1 MKTILRIFKHDIKQI
16 FSNVVTVII
25 VLGLVLLPSIF
36 SWYNVLA
43 CWDVFNNTDN
53 LKVAVA
59 NSDEGYQSDL
69 VPLKVNLGDQVQNA
83 LLEDKEMEW
92 VFTSEEDAIEGA
104 RSGEYYAAVVIPQ
117 SFSKDMMTFYSP
129 EVEHASILY
138 YTNEKKNVVAPK
150 LTERGADDVANK
162 INTIFVEKVSEVGLN
177 VASSLVDYTDN
188 KQFVNQI
195 TQLSDNIATLSG
207 RMAQASEVVSGYSSL
222 LSASESLIASSADLL
237 GETSDSA
244 QQVLDTTNNAKQSIN
259 SLTDAMAVSTD
270 ALHSALEKSTDSFE
284 GVSESI
290 DTAFTS
296 SGTAATTTASSLD
309 TQAEAVRNQA
319 VSMRAMADSLERCS
333 VPPEFE
339 GTLDAFVS
347 QVRASADTQDQLAQS
362 LTAAA
367 DSIRTQNDEAQA
379 HHAEVK
385 DLAEQAK
392 GSIKDLSQDYNNTIK
407 PELEKL
413 QTQVEKSSTLLFD
426 NASQLSLVTEDI
438 NGASG
443 SLIDTLAVAQ
453 NNLDSSAQSLKE
465 SSEYLAQLSSNIK
478 TAVSSED
485 WQGLK
490 QIFQTDPH
498 ELAQSLAS
506 PVQIERTALYPASNF
521 GSQMAPLYT
530 MLGLWIG
537 SLLLLVAVK
546 VKVSSRTLAEVG
558 YPKLHQVF
566 WGRFLIFACLSFVQS
581 SILALGNLLFLQ
593 VQATEPLLFL
603 VCYWV
608 SGLVFTF
615 IIYTL
620 VVSFANLGKA
630 LAVFLLI
637 IQVSAG
643 GGSYPLPM
651 LPDFVQALSPF
662 LPLTHAIN
670 ALRAA
675 MMGLYQMDFWVEIG
689 LLLVFLV
696 PFMLLGLLLRKP
708 LMNLLNWYVRKTE
721 ESKLIS

>member
-426 NASQLSLVTEDI
+426 NVSQLSSVTEDI

-566 WGRFLIFACLSFVQS
+566 WVRFLIFACLSFVQS

>member
-237 GETSDSA
+237 RETSDSA
-244 QQVLDTTNNAKQSIN
+244 QQVLDTTDNAKQSIN

-367 DSIRTQNDEAQA
+367 DSVRTQNDEAQA

-392 GSIKDLSQDYNNTIK
+392 GSIEDLSQDYNNTIK

-426 NASQLSLVTEDI
+426 NASQLSSVTEDI

-478 TAVSSED
+478 SAVSSED

-675 MMGLYQMDFWVEIG
+675 MMGLYQMDFWAEIG
-689 LLLVFLV
+689 LLLVFVV

>member
-69 VPLKVNLGDQVQNA
+69 VPLKINLGDQVQNA

-207 RMAQASEVVSGYSSL
+207 RMAQASEAVSGYSSL

-333 VPPEFE
+333 DPPEFE

-413 QTQVEKSSTLLFD
+413 QTQVEKSSNLLFD
-426 NASQLSLVTEDI
+426 NASQLSSVTEDI

-478 TAVSSED
+478 TAVTSED

-675 MMGLYQMDFWVEIG
+675 MMGFYQMDFWVEIG
-689 LLLVFLV
+689 LLLVFVV
-696 PFMLLGLLLRKP
+696 PSMLLGLLLRKP

>member
-244 QQVLDTTNNAKQSIN
+244 QQVLDTTNNAKQSID

-426 NASQLSLVTEDI
+426 NASQLSSVTEDI

-498 ELAQSLAS
+498 ELARSLAS

-689 LLLVFLV
+689 LLLVFVV

>member
-426 NASQLSLVTEDI
+426 NASQLSSVTEDI

-558 YPKLHQVF
+558 YPTLHQVF

-689 LLLVFLV
+689 LLLVFVV

>member
-426 NASQLSLVTEDI
+426 NVSQLSSVTEDI

-566 WGRFLIFACLSFVQS
+566 CGRFLIFACLSFVQS

>member
-69 VPLKVNLGDQVQNA
+69 VPLKINLGDQVQNA

-259 SLTDAMAVSTD
+259 SLTDAMALSTD

-392 GSIKDLSQDYNNTIK
+392 GSIEDLSQDYNNTIK

-426 NASQLSLVTEDI
+426 NASQLSSVTEDI

-478 TAVSSED
+478 TAVTSED

-689 LLLVFLV
+689 LLLVFVV

-708 LMNLLNWYVRKTE
+708 LMNLLSWYVRKTE

>member
-426 NASQLSLVTEDI
+426 NASQLSSVTEDI

-662 LPLTHAIN
+662 LPLTHTIN

-689 LLLVFLV
+689 LLLVFVV

>member
-1 MKTILRIFKHDIKQI
+1 
-16 FSNVVTVII
+16 
-25 VLGLVLLPSIF
+25 
-36 SWYNVLA
+36 
-43 CWDVFNNTDN
+43 
-53 LKVAVA
+53 
-59 NSDEGYQSDL
+59 
-69 VPLKVNLGDQVQNA
+69 
-83 LLEDKEMEW
+83 
-92 VFTSEEDAIEGA
+92 
-104 RSGEYYAAVVIPQ
+104 
-117 SFSKDMMTFYSP
+117 MTFYSP

-207 RMAQASEVVSGYSSL
+207 RMTQASEVVSGYSSL

-270 ALHSALEKSTDSFE
+270 ALYSALEKSTNSFE

-392 GSIKDLSQDYNNTIK
+392 GSIEDLSHDYNNTIK

-426 NASQLSLVTEDI
+426 NASQLSSVTEDI

-443 SLIDTLAVAQ
+443 SLVDTLAVAQ

-465 SSEYLAQLSSNIK
+465 SSEYLAQLSSDIT

-537 SLLLLVAVK
+537 SLLLLVVVK

-689 LLLVFLV
+689 LLLVFVV

-708 LMNLLNWYVRKTE
+708 LMNLLDWYVRKTE

>member
-69 VPLKVNLGDQVQNA
+69 VPLKINLGDQVQNA

-413 QTQVEKSSTLLFD
+413 QTQVEKSSNLLFD
-426 NASQLSLVTEDI
+426 NASQLSSVTEDI

-478 TAVSSED
+478 TAVTSED

-689 LLLVFLV
+689 LLLVFVV

>member
-69 VPLKVNLGDQVQNA
+69 VPLKINLGDQAQNA

-207 RMAQASEVVSGYSSL
+207 RIAQASEVVSGYSSL

-426 NASQLSLVTEDI
+426 NASQLSSVTEDI

-465 SSEYLAQLSSNIK
+465 SSEYLVQLSSNIK

-689 LLLVFLV
+689 LLLVFVV

>member
-413 QTQVEKSSTLLFD
+413 QTQVEKSSNLLFD
-426 NASQLSLVTEDI
+426 NASQLSSVTEDI

-478 TAVSSED
+478 TAVTSED

-689 LLLVFLV
+689 LLLVFVV

>member
-1 MKTILRIFKHDIKQI
+1 MKTILRIFKHDIKQL

-117 SFSKDMMTFYSP
+117 SFSKDMMTFYSS

-177 VASSLVDYTDN
+177 VASSLVNYTDN

-339 GTLDAFVS
+339 GTLDAFIL

-392 GSIKDLSQDYNNTIK
+392 GSIEDLSQDYNNTIK

-426 NASQLSLVTEDI
+426 NVSQLSSVTEDI
-438 NGASG
+438 NGANG

-498 ELAQSLAS
+498 ELSQSLAS

-546 VKVSSRTLAEVG
+546 VKVSSRMLAEVG

-689 LLLVFLV
+689 LLLVFVV

-708 LMNLLNWYVRKTE
+708 LMNFLNWYVRKTE

>member
-69 VPLKVNLGDQVQNA
+69 VPLKINLGDQVQNA

-392 GSIKDLSQDYNNTIK
+392 GSIEDLSQDYNNTIK

-413 QTQVEKSSTLLFD
+413 QTQVEKSSNLLFD
-426 NASQLSLVTEDI
+426 NASQLSSVTEDI

-478 TAVSSED
+478 TAVTSED

-689 LLLVFLV
+689 LLLVFVV

>member
-426 NASQLSLVTEDI
+426 NASQLSSVTEDI

-498 ELAQSLAS
+498 ELARSLAS

-689 LLLVFLV
+689 LLLVFVV

-708 LMNLLNWYVRKTE
+708 LMNFLNWYVRKTE

>member
-1 MKTILRIFKHDIKQI
+1 MKTILRIFKHDIKQL

-117 SFSKDMMTFYSP
+117 SFSKDMMTFYSS

-244 QQVLDTTNNAKQSIN
+244 QQVLNTTNNAKQSIN

-339 GTLDAFVS
+339 GTLDAFIS

-392 GSIKDLSQDYNNTIK
+392 GSIEDLSQDYNNTIK

-426 NASQLSLVTEDI
+426 NVSQLSSVTEDI
-438 NGASG
+438 NGANG
-443 SLIDTLAVAQ
+443 SLIDTLTVAQ

-498 ELAQSLAS
+498 ELSQSLAS

-546 VKVSSRTLAEVG
+546 VKVSSRMLAEVG

-689 LLLVFLV
+689 LLLVFVV

-708 LMNLLNWYVRKTE
+708 LMNFLNWYVRKTE

>member
-69 VPLKVNLGDQVQNA
+69 VPLKINLGDQVQNA

-413 QTQVEKSSTLLFD
+413 QTQVEKSSNLLFD
-426 NASQLSLVTEDI
+426 NASQLSSVTEDI

-478 TAVSSED
+478 TAVTSED

-643 GGSYPLPM
+643 GGSYPFPM

-689 LLLVFLV
+689 LLLVFVV

>member
-1 MKTILRIFKHDIKQI
+1 MKTILRIFKHDIKQL

-339 GTLDAFVS
+339 GTLDAFIS

-392 GSIKDLSQDYNNTIK
+392 GSIEDLSQDYNNTIK

-426 NASQLSLVTEDI
+426 NVSQLSSVTEDI
-438 NGASG
+438 NGANG

-490 QIFQTDPH
+490 QIFQIDPH
-498 ELAQSLAS
+498 ELSQSLAS
-506 PVQIERTALYPASNF
+506 PVQIERTALYPASYF

-546 VKVSSRTLAEVG
+546 VKVSSRMLAEVG

-689 LLLVFLV
+689 LLLVFVV

-708 LMNLLNWYVRKTE
+708 LMNFLNWYVRKTE

>member
-69 VPLKVNLGDQVQNA
+69 VPLKINLGDQVQNA

-413 QTQVEKSSTLLFD
+413 QTQVEKSSNLLFD
-426 NASQLSLVTEDI
+426 NASQLSSVTEDI

-478 TAVSSED
+478 TAVTSED

-498 ELAQSLAS
+498 ELAHSLAS

-689 LLLVFLV
+689 LLLVFVV

>member
-69 VPLKVNLGDQVQNA
+69 VPLKINLGDQVQNA

-392 GSIKDLSQDYNNTIK
+392 GSIEDLSQDYNNTIK

-413 QTQVEKSSTLLFD
+413 QTQVEKSSNLLFD
-426 NASQLSLVTEDI
+426 NTSQLSSVTEDI

-478 TAVSSED
+478 TAVTSED

-689 LLLVFLV
+689 LLLVFVV

>member
-319 VSMRAMADSLERCS
+319 VSMRAMADSLERCN

-426 NASQLSLVTEDI
+426 NASQLSSVTEDI

>member
-16 FSNVVTVII
+16 FSNVVTIII

-207 RMAQASEVVSGYSSL
+207 RMTQASEVVSGYSSL

-426 NASQLSLVTEDI
+426 NASQLSSVTEDI

>member
-426 NASQLSLVTEDI
+426 NASQLSSVTEGI

-689 LLLVFLV
+689 LLLVFVV

>member
-426 NASQLSLVTEDI
+426 NASQLSSVTEDI

-465 SSEYLAQLSSNIK
+465 SSEYLALLSSNIK

-498 ELAQSLAS
+498 ELARSLAS

-689 LLLVFLV
+689 LLLVFVV

>member
-426 NASQLSLVTEDI
+426 NASQLSSVTEDI

-465 SSEYLAQLSSNIK
+465 SSEYLARLSSNIK

>member
-69 VPLKVNLGDQVQNA
+69 VPLKINLGDQVQNA

-222 LSASESLIASSADLL
+222 LSASKSLIASTADLL

-392 GSIKDLSQDYNNTIK
+392 GSIEDLSQDYNNTIK

-413 QTQVEKSSTLLFD
+413 QTQVEKSSNLLFD
-426 NASQLSLVTEDI
+426 NASQLSSVTEDI

-478 TAVSSED
+478 TAVTSED

-689 LLLVFLV
+689 LLLVFVV

>member
-1 MKTILRIFKHDIKQI
+1 MKTILRIFKHDIKQL

-150 LTERGADDVANK
+150 LTERGADDVSNK

-333 VPPEFE
+333 VPLEFE
-339 GTLDAFVS
+339 GTLDAFIS

-379 HHAEVK
+379 HHAEAK

-392 GSIKDLSQDYNNTIK
+392 GSIEDLSQDYNNTIK

-426 NASQLSLVTEDI
+426 NVSQLSSVTGDI
-438 NGASG
+438 NGANG

-498 ELAQSLAS
+498 ELSQSLAS

-521 GSQMAPLYT
+521 GSQMTPLYT

-546 VKVSSRTLAEVG
+546 VKVSSRMLAEVG

-670 ALRAA
+670 ASRAA

-689 LLLVFLV
+689 LLLVFVV

-708 LMNLLNWYVRKTE
+708 LMNFLNWYVRKTE

>member
-237 GETSDSA
+237 RETSDSA
-244 QQVLDTTNNAKQSIN
+244 QQVLDTTDNAKQSIN

-296 SGTAATTTASSLD
+296 SGAAATTTASSLD

-333 VPPEFE
+333 VLPEFE
-339 GTLDAFVS
+339 ATLDAFVS

-367 DSIRTQNDEAQA
+367 DSIRTQNDESQA

-392 GSIKDLSQDYNNTIK
+392 GSIEDLSQDYNNTIK

-426 NASQLSLVTEDI
+426 NASQLSSVTEDI

-443 SLIDTLAVAQ
+443 SLIDSLAVAQ

-490 QIFQTDPH
+490 QIFQTDTH

-566 WGRFLIFACLSFVQS
+566 WGRFLVFACLSFVQS

-689 LLLVFLV
+689 LLLVFVV

>member
-1 MKTILRIFKHDIKQI
+1 METILRIFKHDIKQL

-244 QQVLDTTNNAKQSIN
+244 QQVLDTTNNVKQSIN

-339 GTLDAFVS
+339 GTLDAFIS

-367 DSIRTQNDEAQA
+367 DSIRTHNDEAQA

-392 GSIKDLSQDYNNTIK
+392 GSIEDLSQDYNNTIK

-426 NASQLSLVTEDI
+426 NVSQLSSVTEDI
-438 NGASG
+438 NGANG
-443 SLIDTLAVAQ
+443 SLIDTLGVAQ

-498 ELAQSLAS
+498 ELSQSLAS

-546 VKVSSRTLAEVG
+546 VKVSSRMLTEVG

-689 LLLVFLV
+689 LLLVFVV

-708 LMNLLNWYVRKTE
+708 LMNFLNWYVRKTE

>member
-43 CWDVFNNTDN
+43 CWDVFNNTDT

-426 NASQLSLVTEDI
+426 NASQLSSVTEDI

-689 LLLVFLV
+689 LLLVFVV

>member
-69 VPLKVNLGDQVQNA
+69 VPLKINLGDQVQNA

-290 DTAFTS
+290 DIAFTS

-392 GSIKDLSQDYNNTIK
+392 GSIEDLSQDYNNTIK

-413 QTQVEKSSTLLFD
+413 QTQVEKSSNLLFD
-426 NASQLSLVTEDI
+426 NASQLSSVTEDI

-478 TAVSSED
+478 TAVTSED

-689 LLLVFLV
+689 LLLVFVV

>member
-1 MKTILRIFKHDIKQI
+1 MKTILRIFKHDIKQL

-117 SFSKDMMTFYSP
+117 SFSKDMMTFYSS

-339 GTLDAFVS
+339 GTLGAFIS
-347 QVRASADTQDQLAQS
+347 QVRASADTQDQLAQT

-392 GSIKDLSQDYNNTIK
+392 GSIEDLSQDYNNTIK

-426 NASQLSLVTEDI
+426 NVSQLSSVTEDI
-438 NGASG
+438 NGANG

-498 ELAQSLAS
+498 ELSQSLAS

-546 VKVSSRTLAEVG
+546 VKVSSRMLAEVG

-689 LLLVFLV
+689 LLLVFVV

-708 LMNLLNWYVRKTE
+708 LMNFLNWYVRKTE

>member
-16 FSNVVTVII
+16 FSNVVTIII

-207 RMAQASEVVSGYSSL
+207 RMTQASEVVSGYSSL

-379 HHAEVK
+379 HHVEVK

-426 NASQLSLVTEDI
+426 NASQLSSVTEDI

>member
-237 GETSDSA
+237 RETSDSA
-244 QQVLDTTNNAKQSIN
+244 QQVLDTTDNAKQSIN

-296 SGTAATTTASSLD
+296 SGAAATTTASSLD

-339 GTLDAFVS
+339 ATLDAFVS

-367 DSIRTQNDEAQA
+367 DSIRTQNDESQA

-392 GSIKDLSQDYNNTIK
+392 GSIEDLSQDYNNTIK

-426 NASQLSLVTEDI
+426 NASQLSSVTEDI

-443 SLIDTLAVAQ
+443 SLIDSLAVAQ

-490 QIFQTDPH
+490 QIFQTDTH

-566 WGRFLIFACLSFVQS
+566 WGRFLVFACLSFVQS

-689 LLLVFLV
+689 LLLVFVV

>member
-1 MKTILRIFKHDIKQI
+1 MKTILRIFKHDIKQL

-207 RMAQASEVVSGYSSL
+207 RMTQASEVVSGYSSL

-270 ALHSALEKSTDSFE
+270 ALYSALEKSTNSFE

-392 GSIKDLSQDYNNTIK
+392 GSIEDLSQDYNNTIK

-426 NASQLSLVTEDI
+426 NASQLSSVTEDI

-443 SLIDTLAVAQ
+443 SLVDTLAVAQ

-465 SSEYLAQLSSNIK
+465 SSEYLAQLGSDIT

-546 VKVSSRTLAEVG
+546 VKVSSHTLAEVG

-689 LLLVFLV
+689 LLLVFVV

>member
-69 VPLKVNLGDQVQNA
+69 VPLKINLGDQVQNA

-92 VFTSEEDAIEGA
+92 VFTSEEDAIEVA

-413 QTQVEKSSTLLFD
+413 QTQVEKSSNLLFD
-426 NASQLSLVTEDI
+426 NASQLSSVTEDI

-478 TAVSSED
+478 TAVTSED

-689 LLLVFLV
+689 LLLVFVV

>member
-426 NASQLSLVTEDI
+426 NASQLSSVTEDI

-498 ELAQSLAS
+498 ELARSLAS

-651 LPDFVQALSPF
+651 LPAFVQALSPF

-689 LLLVFLV
+689 LLLVFVV